1 MEDKKSLHALKCN
14 DHLANQR
21 TFLAWIRTSLGI
33 MAFGFVVERFALFL
47 KQITLILDK
56 STASQIFHHRY
67 TPSYS
72 TYFGIAVICLG
83 VLMGALSFINYKRV
97 QRQIDE
103 DKYRP
108 STLLNVMLVLLVLLI
123 GVFLLYLIY
132 TI

>member
-47 KQITLILDK
+47 KQFTLFLDK
-56 STASQIFHHRY
+56 ATASQVLHH
-67 TPSYS
+67 TVAPSYS

-83 VLMGALSFINYKRV
+83 VLLGALSFINYKRV

-103 DKYRP
+103 DNYQP
-108 STLLNVMLVLLVLLI
+108 STLLNIMLVLLVILI
-123 GVFLLYLIY
+123 GVFLLYLIH